1 MVNILKYLK
10 FKQLQLIIFIR
21 EIYNNSQRLQFMVDE
36 KKMEILKMNSEK
48 ISCFIGNS
56 SVVYAIYEDL
66 SIQSLPFS
74 IRDVEKFMSEYY
86 FERVN
91 FHAIINTKHFASTKG
106 KRTILLKN
114 GIHFKVSRKKWDL
127 FN

>member
-1 MVNILKYLK
+1 MV
-10 FKQLQLIIFIR
+10 
-21 EIYNNSQRLQFMVDE
+21 SE
-36 KKMEILKMNSEK
+36 KNLEILKTNLDK

-66 SIQSLPFS
+66 SIQPLPFP
-74 IRDVEKFMSEYY
+74 IWDVEKFMSPYY

-91 FHAIINTKHFASTKG
+91 FHTIINTKHLATLKG

-127 FN
+127 FNLTNIW